1 MKVGLMD
8 SQELTELRVSAEWLV
23 NKGNQEARA
32 KLGLQD
38 LLEETDVQEKLVCP
52 EILDQLAAKVKR
64 VRSEDQ
70 GARDSLV
77 IKDPRVLLD
86 QMVREDF

>member
-1 MKVGLMD
+1 MKVGLME

>member
-1 MKVGLMD
+1 MKVGLME
-8 SQELTELRVSAEWLV
+8 SQELTELQVSAERLV

-32 KLGLQD
+32 KLDLLD
-38 LLEETDVQEKLVCP
+38 LLEETDVQEKLVYP

-77 IKDPRVLLD
+77 IKDLRVLLD

>member
-1 MKVGLMD
+1 MKVGLME

-38 LLEETDVQEKLVCP
+38 LLEETDVQEKLVYP

-64 VRSEDQ
+64 ARSEDQ

-77 IKDPRVLLD
+77 IKDLRVLLD